1 MDFGSP
7 LLLTAHPNPMEK
19 NLQPPN
25 SLLDTMYQEQ
35 LTFSHSLRLTTA
47 KERVAKLERLHA
59 AISAHEDELMQA
71 MWEDFKKPSVE
82 VKLTELAPL
91 YMEIKYFKKNLSN
104 WMRPKRVSNH
114 FPFLL
119 GKSVIHY
126 EPKGVVLIIAPWNYP
141 FYLALAPLIAAV
153 AAGNAVTIKP
163 SEFTPHT
170 TKIIGKV
177 IASTFAPEEV
187 RVVEGGIE
195 ASQAL
200 LEQPFHHIFFTG
212 STPVGREIMKA
223 AAKHLAGVTLEL
235 GGKSPAI
242 IDESADLQTAA
253 AKLMWGKFLN
263 AGQTC
268 IAPDYVLINK
278 DMIEVFV
285 AALGKAMETFKSKDE
300 TSSDMSAIVSER
312 HYNRMRHL
320 LQDATEKGA
329 KILLGGHFDDEN
341 RRLSP
346 TVISPVDSSMLVMQE
361 EIFGPILPLVGV
373 NHTQDAIN
381 YINAHDKPLA
391 LYVFSKNDFKINQI
405 LQQTSSGGS
414 CINDVVVHI
423 TNPELPFG
431 GINQSGFGN
440 YHGLAGFKTFSHEKS
455 VFHQFT
461 RFNVNKM
468 LYPPYGP
475 QKQKLIKWLMRLIK

>member
-1 MDFGSP
+1 
-7 LLLTAHPNPMEK
+7 ME
-19 NLQPPN
+19 NTFQQIDLSYD
-25 SLLDTMYQEQ
+25 SLYQQQ
-35 LTFSHSLRLTTA
+35 LAFSHGLRLTTA
-47 KERVAKLERLHA
+47 KERIAKLERLHA
-59 AISAHEDELMQA
+59 AISAHEEELKQA
-71 MWEDFKKPSVE
+71 MWADFKKPSIE
-82 VKLTELAPL
+82 VTLTELVPL
-91 YMEIKYFKKNLSN
+91 YMEIKYFKKRLSK
-104 WMRPKRVSNH
+104 WMRPKSVSNH

-119 GKSVIHY
+119 GKSEIHY

-163 SEFTPHT
+163 SEFTIHSA
-170 TKIIGKV
+170 KIINKV
-177 IASTFAPEEV
+177 ISSAFPPEEV
-187 RVVEGGIE
+187 QVIEGGVE
-195 ASQAL
+195 VSKAL
-200 LEQPFHHIFFTG
+200 LDLPYHHIFFTG

-223 AAKHLAGVTLEL
+223 AAKHLAGITLEL

-242 IDESADLQTAA
+242 IDESADLQAAA

-278 DMIEVFV
+278 DMIGVFV
-285 AALGKAMETFKSKDE
+285 SALENALENFECKDKP
-300 TSSDMSAIVSER
+300 SSEMSALVSDR
-312 HYNRMRHL
+312 HYDRMRYL
-320 LQDATEKGA
+320 LNDATSKGA

-346 TVISPVDSSMLVMQE
+346 TVISHVSNDMLLMQE

-373 NHTQDAIN
+373 DHTQDAIN
-381 YINAHDKPLA
+381 HINAHDKPLA
-391 LYVFSKNDFKINQI
+391 LYVFSKNDFKIAQI

-431 GINQSGFGN
+431 GINQSGLGS

-461 RFNVNKM
+461 RFNVNKI

-475 QKQKLIKWLMRLIK
+475 KKQKLIKWLMRLIK

>member
-1 MDFGSP
+1 MEHTLQSVD
-7 LLLTAHPNPMEK
+7 LTYSA
-19 NLQPPN
+19 L
-25 SLLDTMYQEQ
+25 YQKQ
-35 LTFSHSLRLTTA
+35 LAYSHSLRLTTA
-47 KERVAKLERLHA
+47 KERIAKLERLHA
-59 AISAHEDELMQA
+59 AVSAHEEELILA
-71 MWEDFKKPSVE
+71 MMADFKKPSVE

-91 YMEIKYFKKNLSN
+91 YMEIKHFKKNLSK
-104 WMRPKRVSNH
+104 WMQPKKVSNH

-119 GKSVIHY
+119 GKSRIHY

-170 TKIIGKV
+170 AKVISKV
-177 IASTFAPEEV
+177 IAAAFAPEEV
-187 RVVEGGIE
+187 HVVEGGVE
-195 ASQAL
+195 VSQAL

-212 STPVGREIMKA
+212 STAVGREIMKA

-242 IDESADLQTAA
+242 IDESADLQAAA

-278 DMIEVFV
+278 DMISVFV
-285 AALGKAMETFKSKDE
+285 AELEKTLESFESKSKA
-300 TSSDMSAIVSER
+300 SVDMSAIVSER
-312 HYNRMRHL
+312 HYQRMRHL

-346 TVISPVDSSMLVMQE
+346 TVVTNLSSDMLLLQE
-361 EIFGPILPLVGV
+361 EIFGPILPLLGV
-373 NHTQDAIN
+373 NHTQDAIE

-431 GINQSGFGN
+431 GINQSGLGN
-440 YHGLAGFKTFSHEKS
+440 YHGLAGFKAFSHEKS

-475 QKQKLIKWLMRLIK
+475 QKHKLIKWLMKLIK

>member
-1 MDFGSP
+1 METNIQP
-7 LLLTAHPNPMEK
+7 LALSFE
-19 NLQPPN
+19 
-25 SLLDTMYQEQ
+25 SLYQEQ

-47 KERVAKLERLHA
+47 KERISKLERLHA
-59 AISAHEDELMQA
+59 AISAHEGELLQA
-71 MWEDFKKPSVE
+71 MWADFKKPSVE

-91 YMEIKYFKKNLSN
+91 YMEIKYFKKNLSK

-141 FYLALAPLIAAV
+141 FYLALAPLVAAV

-163 SEFTPHT
+163 SEFTTHT
-170 TKIIGKV
+170 AKIISKV
-177 IASTFAPEEV
+177 IASAFAPEEV
-187 RVVEGGIE
+187 QVVEGGIE
-195 ASQAL
+195 VSQAL
-200 LEQPFHHIFFTG
+200 LEQPYHHIFFTG

-253 AKLMWGKFLN
+253 SKLMWGKFLN

-278 DMIEVFV
+278 DMVDVFV
-285 AALGKAMETFKSKDE
+285 TVLGNSLEAFQSKDKA
-300 TSSDMSAIVSER
+300 SSEMSAIVSER
-312 HYNRMRHL
+312 HYHRMRHL

-346 TVISPVDSSMLVMQE
+346 TVITNVNSSMLVMQE

-373 NHTQDAIN
+373 NHTQDAIT
-381 YINAHDKPLA
+381 YINMHDKPLA
-391 LYVFSKNDFKINQI
+391 LYVFSRNDFKVNQI

-431 GINQSGFGN
+431 GINQSGLGN
-440 YHGLAGFKTFSHEKS
+440 YHGLAGFKAFSHEKS

-475 QKQKLIKWLMRLIK
+475 KKQKLITWLMRLIK